1 MPTSPRL
8 CTRTRHAEVRRRSPE
23 RRRMLRTDCH
33 GAVFAMRRSE
43 RRDRGRKA
51 RKDKD
56 STLRPVILGTK
67 LLAVRRLLQ
76 YVLHAGGL
84 KFRRRSPRGMTQ
96 DPALV
101 LSLLCEKELGFRE
114 RPVQKWYLSED
125 KRKKEQKDIGVCL
138 SLSCT
143 EAFCLAGWKWN

>member
-1 MPTSPRL
+1 
-8 CTRTRHAEVRRRSPE
+8 
-23 RRRMLRTDCH
+23 MLRTDCH

-56 STLRPVILGTK
+56 STLRQVILGTK
-67 LLAVRRLLQ
+67 LLAVRCLLQ

-125 KRKKEQKDIGVCL
+125 KKRKKEQKDIGVCL
-138 SLSCT
+138 QSLISCT
-143 EAFCLAGWKWN
+143 CCEAAFCLGAGWKL